1 MHGELLARIKHAAK
15 HGQIRFSSHA
25 VERTEERNV
34 RREDV
39 KRAIA
44 TATDATLQAKGPALV
59 TGGTGLDGEPLSIAC
74 VEVQEG
80 LFVVTVF

>member
-1 MHGELLARIKHAAK
+1 M
-15 HGQIRFSSHA
+15 
-25 VERTEERNV
+25 

-39 KRAIA
+39 KNAIS
-44 TATDATLQAKGPALV
+44 TATNATLQEQGTALV
-59 TGGTGLDGEPLSIAC
+59 TGGTGLDGEALSVAC